1 MKLTTFQEQR
11 DNPGWAVVV
20 GLRLSG
26 FQLPL
31 RSGIISTASPTTVA
45 TIMCIASICAS
56 PCACCAQSFDRNPPP
71 PLPLP
76 CTASFFHQ
84 FVRTCE
90 NCILCIFT
98 YLVSHASDIH
108 HAEDLYIAAFW
119 FCLWHWAVDSCW
131 SSTLQP
137 PTMGSNSCDV
147 HHYVRAPLGRIFALD
162 PDYGTVT
169 PLGDRR
175 WIAKDYCSS
184 SASMDCVLLALCRF
198 AP

>member
-1 MKLTTFQEQR
+1 MTTFQEQR

-108 HAEDLYIAAFW
+108 HAEHLYIHTLLHSGFV
-119 FCLWHWAVDSCW
+119 CGTELLIAVE
-131 SSTLQP
+131 
-137 PTMGSNSCDV
+137 V
-147 HHYVRAPLGRIFALD
+147 AL
-162 PDYGTVT
+162 
-169 PLGDRR
+169 
-175 WIAKDYCSS
+175 CSS
-184 SASMDCVLLALCRF
+184 CSRPLWEVIHVMSIITCEPLLGGSLR
-198 AP
+198 